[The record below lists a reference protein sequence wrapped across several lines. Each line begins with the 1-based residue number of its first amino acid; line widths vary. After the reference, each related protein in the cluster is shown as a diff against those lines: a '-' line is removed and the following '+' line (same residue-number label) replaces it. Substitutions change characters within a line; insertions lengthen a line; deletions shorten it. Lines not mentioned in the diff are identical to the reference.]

1 MPLHIDEFLLKG
13 NGTVKKLT
21 YFTTVYRSDQDIKD
35 SLSLGDYAVKEF

>member
-35 SLSLGDYAVKEF
+35 SLALGDYAVKEF